1 MAQRQMV
8 LIRLARQPPELAQAI
23 QARTIQKRAI
33 QLQVIQIHAQ
43 AESQALERALVLKL
57 LARQEQQVS
66 ARRPVAERMLVL
78 KLKARREFGAAAA
91 LPALVRPEKK
101 KRLGM

>member
-1 MAQRQMV
+1 MV

-57 LARQEQQVS
+57 LARQEQQGS
-66 ARRPVAERMLVL
+66 ARLRRYRRWFGRRRRSGWECDSPESRRGLE
-78 KLKARREFGAAAA
+78 KLDLDVTLRAGICF
-91 LPALVRPEKK
+91 
-101 KRLGM
+101 